1 MNYLAHLYLSQD
13 NGLSKAGNLMADFLK
28 QADLSIQP
36 KAVLAG
42 IENHKATDKFTDNHP
57 VITNLRTEFDPAF
70 RRFVPIMLDVS
81 FDHMLAKSW
90 QDYHELELTEFT
102 KRAHQQLAQAE
113 QYMPDIMRNRL
124 RGMSEHEWLASYVST
139 DTIDKTLISIS
150 NRIRFENNLDQ
161 SYSEVIKQYEI
172 IDETF
177 QSFFPE
183 LVKHIETLKLETDS
197 TKEPI

>member
-42 IENHKATDKFTDNHP
+42 IENHRATDKFTDNHE
-57 VITNLRTEFDPAF
+57 VIKRLRTEFDPTF

-90 QDYHELELTEFT
+90 QDHHELALPEFT
-102 KRAHQQLAQAE
+102 KRAHQQLAEAE
-113 QYMPDIMRNRL
+113 QYMPEIMKNRL
-124 RGMSEHEWLASYVST
+124 RGMAEHGWLESYIST
-139 DTIDKTLISIS
+139 ETVDKTLISIS
-150 NRIRFENNLDQ
+150 QRIRFENNLDQ
-161 SYSEVIKQYEI
+161 SYGEVLQQYEVIE
-172 IDETF
+172 EAF
-177 QSFFPE
+177 QVFFPE
-183 LVKHIETLKLETDS
+183 LVGYIASLNIE
-197 TKEPI
+197 